1 MMLQPVA
8 PPPSYAFHVV
18 EVMSRQ
24 RYHLKRTSSLVS
36 TASVT
41 IRGNADTTSNIV
53 LGYVA
58 APMAFSFDTEEV
70 VLTVNGIRKVRVQ
83 QSRTGV

>member
-1 MMLQPVA
+1 MMLHPLA
-8 PPPSYAFHVV
+8 PPPSFAFHVV
-18 EVMSRQ
+18 EVMSSQ
-24 RYHLKRTSSLVS
+24 RYHLKRTSSLIS

-41 IRGNADTTSNIV
+41 IRGNADTTSNIE

-70 VLTVNGIRKVRVQ
+70 VLTVNGIRKVSMQR
-83 QSRTGV
+83 SCIGV